1 MTKLEFVAENGNIRI
16 DKYIAD
22 NEPSLTRTAAAKLI
36 EQGKVFV
43 NENSV
48 GKNYKLKGGDRI
60 TLEIPDPVP
69 FVFCTFCFFRFIEEN
84 CLSAVFFPWLL

>member
-22 NEPSLTRTAAAKLI
+22 NEPSLTRTATAKRI

-48 GKNYKLKGGDRI
+48 KTISSKAATELLSKFPIPYLMRQNPRTFLWKLFTRI
-60 TLEIPDPVP
+60 TI
-69 FVFCTFCFFRFIEEN
+69 
-84 CLSAVFFPWLL
+84 CLL

>member
-60 TLEIPDPVP
+60 TLEIPDPVACCKQAERNGCSP
-69 FVFCTFCFFRFIEEN
+69 GGRQ
-84 CLSAVFFPWLL
+84 L

>member
-43 NENSV
+43 MKILSV
-48 GKNYKLKGGDRI
+48 KTISSKAATELLSKFPIPYLMRQNPRTFLWKLFTRI
-60 TLEIPDPVP
+60 TI
-69 FVFCTFCFFRFIEEN
+69 
-84 CLSAVFFPWLL
+84 CLL

>member
-22 NEPSLTRTAAAKLI
+22 NVPSLTRTAAAKLI

-48 GKNYKLKGGDRI
+48 GKNYKLRRRRQTYFLKFPIPYLMRQNPRTFLWKLFTRI
-60 TLEIPDPVP
+60 TI
-69 FVFCTFCFFRFIEEN
+69 
-84 CLSAVFFPWLL
+84 CLL